1 MCQALGFVIFM
12 QGSPAPGLLCLH
24 WACVLVPLLPHQTGQ
39 GLMYLSAFHTSV
51 LNMEQ
56 LLKNLCVRGG
66 LAPPPGHRC
75 QPQLSP
81 ASPIPPLTF
90 RDLLPLPLG

>member
-39 GLMYLSAFHTSV
+39 GLMYLSVFHSSV
-51 LNMEQ
+51 LDMEQ
-56 LLKNLCVRGG
+56 LLKNLCVGG
-66 LAPPPGHRC
+66 TGTSAGAQVPTSAITSITHP
-75 QPQLSP
+75 S
-81 ASPIPPLTF
+81 F
-90 RDLLPLPLG
+90 DLP